1 MNDYTTTAQEIIDT
15 VDFDGITSADLAV
28 HLEIDF
34 DHMNDVEDGIRVKNE
49 DGIIRCWGIERD
61 EQGRTL
67 GYSYVLG
74 RDKAHAERCAL
85 IDALLQQPQ
94 THALLTEKVITPLA
108 ALREE
113 QRQLRAR
120 EIASSKVDFFTLV
133 RGDN

>member
-1 MNDYTTTAQEIIDT
+1 MARMGASGKRFVMGDAT
-15 VDFDGITSADLAV
+15 VTRAV
-28 HLEIDF
+28 VQL
-34 DHMNDVEDGIRVKNE
+34 EDG
-49 DGIIRCWGIERD
+49 
-61 EQGRTL
+61 TL

-120 EIASSKVDFFTLV
+120 EVASSKVDFFTLV